1 MVKSSNCKLLEGCLR
16 LTVFVIFLLKNTLDD
31 KYFWAKNK
39 NPNPSLK
46 QKISFLHHFSF
57 TPICFFHW
65 KKIFH
70 PIILKI
76 LSLISPLAH
85 KNWFK
90 LVSLHSNNPR
100 FNITVLNEHTYT
112 FKLRSFLG
120 FLIGRSKHFS
130 QSASFKQLIGPSLLH
145 LYWKKMTQLTLTS
158 I

>member
-31 KYFWAKNK
+31 KYFWAKK

-65 KKIFH
+65 KKFFH

-100 FNITVLNEHTYT
+100 FNITVLNEHTDT
-112 FKLRSFLG
+112 FKLRSFL
-120 FLIGRSKHFS
+120 IGYSKFSTNQSTQNQRSVN
-130 QSASFKQLIGPSLLH
+130 LSL
-145 LYWKKMTQLTLTS
+145 
-158 I
+158 